1 MDATGIESQLDI
13 VELTPARWADLETLF
28 GRSGASG
35 GCWCMWWRV
44 PNKDYDR
51 GEGNKAAF
59 HAITEELC
67 ARGQTPG
74 LLAYADGLPVGWISL
89 GPRQAFRRF
98 DAMRSDVFKRVDDK
112 PVWSVVCFY
121 INRKWRNKG
130 VAGALL
136 ARAIDYARS
145 AGAELLEA
153 YPVDVSA
160 EAATGN
166 LFMATQ
172 SLFAQAGFVEV
183 ARRHPARPIVRL
195 AL

>member
-67 ARGQTPG
+67 ARGRRGTRCT
-74 LLAYADGLPVGWISL
+74 S
-89 GPRQAFRRF
+89 PRR
-98 DAMRSDVFKRVDDK
+98 
-112 PVWSVVCFY
+112 
-121 INRKWRNKG
+121 
-130 VAGALL
+130 
-136 ARAIDYARS
+136 
-145 AGAELLEA
+145 
-153 YPVDVSA
+153 
-160 EAATGN
+160 
-166 LFMATQ
+166 
-172 SLFAQAGFVEV
+172 
-183 ARRHPARPIVRL
+183 IVRGGKRPSRR
-195 AL
+195 